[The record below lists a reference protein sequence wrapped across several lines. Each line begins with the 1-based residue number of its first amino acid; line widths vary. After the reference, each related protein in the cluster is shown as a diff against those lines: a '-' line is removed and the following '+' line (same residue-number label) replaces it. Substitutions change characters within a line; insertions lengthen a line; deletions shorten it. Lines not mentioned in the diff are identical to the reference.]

1 MSVMVHRGIYGS
13 VDVSEEDGCLV
24 GHLLGVPGIVGFHGG
39 TVEEARAAFEE
50 AVDDW
55 IDWREDGEPKT
66 MPVRFVLFMATPPH
80 EGWRWRLEKGSGEI
94 LAVSPT
100 AYLHRSEAEEA
111 VDLMRTLPAIAE
123 ISGA

>member
-1 MSVMVHRGIYGS
+1 MNVMVHRGIYGS

-50 AVDDW
+50 AVEDR
-55 IDWREDGEPKT
+55 IDWREDAEPKT
-66 MPVRFVLFMATPPH
+66 MPLRFVLFVSSPPH
-80 EGWRWRLEKGSGEI
+80 EGWRWRLEKGLGEI

-100 AYLHRSEAEEA
+100 AYRHRSEAEDA

-123 ISGA
+123 VSAV

>member
-50 AVDDW
+50 AVEDW
-55 IDWREDGEPKT
+55 IDWRETTEPNT
-66 MPVRFVLFMATPPH
+66 MPLRFVLFFSSPPL
-80 EGWRWRLEKGSGEI
+80 EGWRWRLEKGSGEV
-94 LAVSPT
+94 LAVSPS
-100 AYLHRSEAEEA
+100 AYRRRSDAEEA
-111 VDLMRTLPAIAE
+111 VDLMRTLPAISEVSAV
-123 ISGA
+123 